1 MKIIDYI
8 NSNATVLNQE
18 NIFTLQKY
26 EQLIQY
32 FTVSQPTKYVNIR
45 YNQETMHNGNIA
57 NTLLPITNQ
66 VILLTNLDFD
76 FPPPKVPY
84 EYDMFFNPDL
94 LPANYLDIPYLDKIN
109 PDVLHVI
116 VKNDIHIFTHSV
128 SINHPN
134 IHMIPAGVFSKFYHF
149 HMKTNSKDTLCYANF
164 GLSCDRWFGNP
175 RNEVVEFI
183 KNKNFIL
190 KENIYSTEVVR
201 RDYLNETYFYEQ
213 ISRSKF
219 AICPRGC
226 GIDTYRLWDC
236 ICLGCIPIVEKYGG
250 YEQFEDLPIL
260 FINSYKDYDL
270 LDEQGL
276 NKIYEEMMSRNYN
289 YSKLTVDYW
298 GNKINNICM

>member
-8 NSNATVLNQE
+8 NSNGSVLNQQ
-18 NIFTLQKY
+18 NIFTLQTY
-26 EQLIQY
+26 EQIIQY
-32 FTVSQPTKYVNIR
+32 FTVLQATKYVNIS
-45 YNQETMHNGNIA
+45 YNQDTMHNSNIA
-57 NTLLPITNQ
+57 NTLLPITNRA
-66 VILLTNLDFD
+66 ILLTNLDFD
-76 FPPPKVPY
+76 FPPPKKPY
-84 EYDMFFNPDL
+84 EYDAYFNPSK
-94 LPANYLDIPYLDKIN
+94 LPDNYSNIPYFDKIN
-109 PDVLHVI
+109 TDILPVI
-116 VKNDIHIFTHSV
+116 EKNNIHIFAHSV

-134 IHMIPAGVFSKFYHF
+134 ITMIPAGVFYKFNHF

-183 KNKNFIL
+183 KNKNFIK
-190 KENIYSTEVVR
+190 KENIDSAR
-201 RDYLNETYFYEQ
+201 RDCLNETHFYEQ
-213 ISRSKF
+213 ISKSKF

-260 FINSYKDYDL
+260 FIDSYKDYVL
-270 LDEQGL
+270 FDEHGL
-276 NKIYEEMMSRNYN
+276 TKIYDEMMSRDYN

-298 GNKINNICM
+298 VENIRMS